1 MLENQ
6 PSKLITKNLVGIND
20 DWKKSIEKTLR
31 FDTTMLNESLWN
43 YCNAYILVQEAIA
56 IAGKVTD
63 R

>member
-31 FDTTMLNESLWN
+31 FDTTMLN
-43 YCNAYILVQEAIA
+43 
-56 IAGKVTD
+56 
-63 R
+63 